1 MTPAC
6 GGGIS
11 RQNVHG
17 QSPIW
22 RARTSSAAGGRPDGP
37 SRPSRTPGPARGSLL
52 VPDPESSPPF
62 ECAPQHRS
70 RSRYRHCRTRSTT
83 GCAQSKPRRGL
94 PREFAAAA
102 AKVAIWFLRAAAL
115 FPAPPSAVG
124 VSVDRDAVTATAPEA
139 SWRSSRKPP
148 EAPRW
153 RATSTGE
160 SGRPRRWWNGNRV
173 SGGGEGVKTLHILSL
188 PRPRARLLR
197 LRGRR
202 RRS

>member
-1 MTPAC
+1 MVPPVC
-6 GGGIS
+6 QPRVPNPE
-11 RQNVHG
+11 RQAEVG
-17 QSPIW
+17 KVPRRDCVV
-22 RARTSSAAGGRPDGP
+22 RALKVDEDRRPE
-37 SRPSRTPGPARGSLL
+37 
-52 VPDPESSPPF
+52 PESSPPF
-62 ECAPQHRS
+62 KCAPQHRS

-83 GCAQSKPRRGL
+83 GCAQSKPHRGL

-124 VSVDRDAVTATAPEA
+124 VSVDRDAMTATAPEA

-160 SGRPRRWWNGNRV
+160 SGGPRRWWNGNRV
-173 SGGGEGVKTLHILSL
+173 SGGGEGVKTVPEKAICKHCKH
-188 PRPRARLLR
+188 
-197 LRGRR
+197 
-202 RRS
+202 